1 MIRYQHNLSLLNALP
16 LIKQENNK
24 YINFLIYIKMPTKEY
39 YQKNEETLLKRQRG
53 YYENNKEAI
62 KERVRIKYHSL
73 SPEEKIK
80 KREYARNW
88 YNNLSEEKKNIKREY
103 GINRYHNM
111 SDEA

>member
-39 YQKNEETLLKRQRG
+39 YQKNKETLLKRQND

-62 KERVRIKYHSL
+62 KERVRIKYHL
-73 SPEEKIK
+73 K
-80 KREYARNW
+80 KR
-88 YNNLSEEKKNIKREY
+88 
-103 GINRYHNM
+103 
-111 SDEA
+111 